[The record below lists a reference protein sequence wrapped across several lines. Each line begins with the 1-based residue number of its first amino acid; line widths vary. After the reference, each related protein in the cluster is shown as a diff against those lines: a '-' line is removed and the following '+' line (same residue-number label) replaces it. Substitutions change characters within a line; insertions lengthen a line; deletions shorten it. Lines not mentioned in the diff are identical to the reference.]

1 MHHHHH
7 LHPHTGKAW
16 RLVLSGLVF
25 LLAAKG
31 LGLGDVF

>member
-1 MHHHHH
+1 MLHHR
-7 LHPHTGKAW
+7 HPHSGRAL

-31 LGLGDVF
+31 LGLVDVFS

>member
-1 MHHHHH
+1 MHHH
-7 LHPHTGKAW
+7 LHLHIGVAW

-31 LGLGDVF
+31 LGLGEVFG